1 MTEQPR
7 TVSVQLLDKEY
18 TVVCPDGEEAEL
30 LASAD
35 YLDSKM
41 REIREH
47 GKLLGL
53 DRIAVMAALNIS
65 HELMKL
71 REHNR
76 ENTEVNLKRI
86 AAKVDAALNHTNKNL
101 SGTDLQK
108 KSSEGV

>member
-1 MTEQPR
+1 MSEQAR

-35 YLDSKM
+35 YLDGKM

-53 DRIAVMAALNIS
+53 ERIAVMAALNIS
-65 HELMKL
+65 HELMKTGQY
-71 REHNR
+71 NR
-76 ENTEVNLKRI
+76 DNTEEHLKRL
-86 AAKVDAALNHTNKNL
+86 AAKVDSALNISPETEPN
-101 SGTDLQK
+101 TELQNP
-108 KSSEGV
+108 SDEGV